1 MSEINMEKSYKIK
14 MVRKVHGCLYIP
26 MSEVASKEEAIEKA
40 KNLDANGDWFVEE
53 WIGADDEEWHI
64 DTDDPEPITEEE
76 VGYWAED

>member
-1 MSEINMEKSYKIK
+1 M
-14 MVRKVHGCLYIP
+14 RL
-26 MSEVASKEEAIEKA
+26 IEKA